1 MRCSDGKSGGRETN
15 MPAIVAIERCESY
28 RLETVR
34 ESLRT
39 LMSHLGGIEAYVK
52 QGNRVLLKPNM
63 LSGDRPE
70 RLVCTHP
77 ALIEAVILLCREAGA
92 EPVVGDSPAVGTAR
106 RTAKGSGILEVCRR
120 HDVSIVD
127 LGKSLRGKAE
137 PLFGANRP
145 QITNGLDQ
153 FDAILNLPKVKVH
166 QQIYLTLAVKNL
178 YGCVP
183 GRRKALWHFLL
194 RRSVDEFARMIVANM
209 MAIRP
214 TLSITDGIIAMER
227 TGPRKGDPASVGLLV
242 AGTDCVAVDRVW
254 MELLGAKVED
264 YPILRAAHE
273 MGIGETDLSA
283 IETRGVPL
291 AEARAKDFRL
301 LEEMEPIG
309 FSLPHIVRGI
319 WKQLRGKMLPAR
331 DKVE

>member
-1 MRCSDGKSGGRETN
+1 
-15 MPAIVAIERCESY
+15 MPAIVAIERCGSY
-28 RLETVR
+28 RLETVQ

-39 LMSHLGGIEAYVK
+39 LVSHMEGIGAYVK
-52 QGNRVLLKPNM
+52 PGNRVLLKPNM

-70 RLVCTHP
+70 RCVCTHP
-77 ALIEAVILLCREAGA
+77 ALIEAVILLCREVGA
-92 EPVVGDSPAVGTAR
+92 EPVIGDSPALGTAK
-106 RTAKGSGILEVCRR
+106 RTAKGNGILEVCRR

-137 PLFGANRP
+137 PLFGASRP
-145 QITNGLDQ
+145 QITNGLAE

-209 MAIRP
+209 TAIRP

-227 TGPRKGDPASVGLLV
+227 TGPRGGDPAPVGLLV
-242 AGTDCVAVDRVW
+242 AGADPVAVDRVW
-254 MELLGAKVED
+254 IELLGARMDD
-264 YPILRAAHE
+264 YPILRAARE

-283 IETRGVPL
+283 IEIRGTPL
-291 AEARAKDFRL
+291 SDAQARDFRL
-301 LEEMEPIG
+301 LEEMGPIG

-319 WKQLRGKMLPAR
+319 WKQLQGKTLPTR
-331 DKVE
+331 DKVG